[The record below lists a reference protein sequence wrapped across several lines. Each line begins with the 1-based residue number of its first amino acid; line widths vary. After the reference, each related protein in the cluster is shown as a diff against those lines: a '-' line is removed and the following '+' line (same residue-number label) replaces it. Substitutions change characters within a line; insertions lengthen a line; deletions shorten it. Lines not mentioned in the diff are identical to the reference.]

1 MAEVLTAQ
9 NGLYTLVEKHN
20 DGSLEARVIGS
31 IVRYLH
37 APDDPEAVIE
47 QMAAPATRII
57 SLTVTEGGYASNPVT
72 GAFDPLEP
80 GVARDLAGSGPPGS
94 TFGLVTEALRR
105 RRNRGLP
112 AFTIVS
118 CDNIEGNGHVAE
130 QAFTSFARHRDPEL
144 AEWIQAQVRFPNS
157 MVDRITP
164 RTTPEDVEL
173 VRSRVGVADRWPVVC
188 EPFTQWVLEDLFSN
202 GRPPLEE
209 AGVQL
214 VADVRP
220 YELMKLRLLNASHQT
235 LCYFA
240 YLAGYRLVHEA
251 AQDPLFAQLLLDY
264 MVIEGAPTL
273 QPVPGID
280 LLAYQS
286 ELIKRFSNAAVRDT
300 IARLCAESSDR
311 IPNWL
316 LPVIR
321 AQLAA
326 GGPIERGTAVVA
338 SWARYAEGVDE
349 QGRPIE
355 IVDRLAPALTEL
367 ARKGGT
373 AFIEN
378 RTLFGDLAD
387 DERFRETYVRILG
400 SLHEVGAMRTVE
412 KLVAQGGD

>member
-1 MAEVLTAQ
+1 
-9 NGLYTLVEKHN
+9 
-20 DGSLEARVIGS
+20 
-31 IVRYLH
+31 
-37 APDDPEAVIE
+37 
-47 QMAAPATRII
+47 
-57 SLTVTEGGYASNPVT
+57 
-72 GAFDPLEP
+72 
-80 GVARDLAGSGPPGS
+80 
-94 TFGLVTEALRR
+94 
-105 RRNRGLP
+105 
-112 AFTIVS
+112 
-118 CDNIEGNGHVAE
+118 
-130 QAFTSFARHRDPEL
+130 
-144 AEWIQAQVRFPNS
+144 
-157 MVDRITP
+157 
-164 RTTPEDVEL
+164 
-173 VRSRVGVADRWPVVC
+173 
-188 EPFTQWVLEDLFSN
+188 
-202 GRPPLEE
+202 
-209 AGVQL
+209 VQL

-387 DERFRETYVRILG
+387 DERFRETYVRILR